1 MNFWKK
7 IWTEIQRFS
16 DFARKRFKIINLHV
30 FFQNKIRLFL
40 TKSLKKK
47 CTEKL
52 FFISKRMTFIM
63 YKNYSYFLKW
73 SIFIHDKKII

>member
-1 MNFWKK
+1 MNFFLK

-40 TKSLKKK
+40 TKSLKK
-47 CTEKL
+47 
-52 FFISKRMTFIM
+52 MH
-63 YKNYSYFLKW
+63 W
-73 SIFIHDKKII
+73 KIIFYFKKNDFYNV